1 VNDLQVQ
8 LGPELFAEFLETTEK
23 RIAGLEA
30 IETTYVTRAWAA
42 RRVT

>member
-8 LGPELFAEFLETTEK
+8 LGPELFRQFLGFAEE
-23 RIAGLEA
+23 RIANLTA

-42 RRVT
+42 RRA